1 MPKASRSRRPAPHQ
15 WFGDAL
21 GLARRACCGARTT
34 LAIRGSAL
42 TSASAEKTL
51 LYQLAVS
58 GVLLALAAALTA
70 TPLPPRL
77 SLLAWSSIAF
87 QIVIVSFASFLVW
100 FWLIRHYP
108 ATRLAAFTLLT
119 PMFGLLLGAAAARA
133 SR

>member
-1 MPKASRSRRPAPHQ
+1 MGRH
-15 WFGDAL
+15 D
-21 GLARRACCGARTT
+21 

-42 TSASAEKTL
+42 TNASAEKTL

-87 QIVIVSFASFLVW
+87 QVVIVSFASFLVW

-119 PMFGLLLGAAAARA
+119 PVFGLLLGAALLSEPVTARLLVALVAVA
-133 SR
+133 SGIVLVNRRS